1 MLIEVQCDKFIKN
14 GQIREPI
21 RFHAGLNAVLGDDNG
36 SNSIGKSTFL
46 MILDFVFGGSDYV
59 KKCTDVQENVK
70 AHTINFAFEFDGEK
84 YYFSR
89 NTTEYNKVIPC
100 DADYKPL
107 EDHAPITVQQYWEF
121 LCEHYGLTAE
131 GITWRSAV
139 GRFIRVYKRDTLDE
153 ERPLRSSKD
162 EKTADAIKNYMRL
175 FDRYAAVEAQIKQ
188 AAEAEDEKEAFRK
201 TTQTYNHVRAAKS
214 EKERAE
220 NEERI
225 IVLEQSERELAEN
238 SNQGLLDLD
247 SMTARRL
254 TELTEQLINYRR
266 QKARVQTQLNAIRR
280 DMTEQ
285 KKGFKRTFTDLERFF
300 PGEEFRTLEDIERFH
315 QKLAK
320 ILADEF
326 AETEKDLAT
335 TFVLLN
341 NEIVR
346 IQEQITEIKNVPNVS
361 QAILREFARITT
373 ELNNLREA
381 NQNYDELERLK
392 KVAAD
397 YAETRDAVIHDQLLA
412 IESAINQAMREISFA
427 ILKDATHLPPV
438 LRLEKLGKYTFNTP
452 NDGGTGAQYRGLITF
467 DLANMEVA
475 PVPFVVHD
483 SVLLKNIE
491 RPVFSE
497 IMRVY
502 ASMEAKRKQVF
513 LAYDTLDSYGDET
526 RSLLEA
532 NAVLELSPGGN
543 ELFGWAWNKENQDET
558 DEKKERT
565 KNTVQLQ
572 PFMETLNRSRHT
584 EAGAS
589 ENERGQRSFYR

>member
-14 GQIREPI
+14 GQVREPI

-70 AHTINFAFEFDGEK
+70 RHTINFAFEFDGQK

-89 NTTEYNKVIPC
+89 NTTDYNKVVPC
-100 DADYKPL
+100 DAEYKPL

-162 EKTADAIKNYMRL
+162 EKTADTIKNYMRL

-201 TTQTYNHVRAAKS
+201 TTQTYNHVRAAKN
-214 EKERAE
+214 EKERTE

-225 IVLEQSERELAEN
+225 IVLEQSERELAES

-254 TELTEQLINYRR
+254 TELTERLINYRR

-335 TFVLLN
+335 TLVLLN

-412 IESAINQAMREISFA
+412 IESAVNQAMREISFA

-438 LRLEKLGKYTFNTP
+438 LRLEKLGKCSFNTP

-467 DLANMEVA
+467 DLANMNVA

-497 IMRVY
+497 IMQVY
-502 ASMEAKRKQVF
+502 AAMKDKGKQVF
-513 LAYDTLDSYGDET
+513 MAYDTLDSYGDST
-526 RSLLEA
+526 KTLLEA
-532 NAVLELSPGGN
+532 NAVLVLSPGGN

-558 DEKKERT
+558 GE
-565 KNTVQLQ
+565 
-572 PFMETLNRSRHT
+572 
-584 EAGAS
+584 
-589 ENERGQRSFYR
+589 

>member
-1 MLIEVQCDKFIKN
+1 MLIEVQCDKFVKN

-225 IVLEQSERELAEN
+225 IILEQSERELAEN

-381 NQNYDELERLK
+381 NQNYDEMERLK

-412 IESAINQAMREISFA
+412 IESAVNQAMREISFA

-438 LRLEKLGKYTFNTP
+438 LRLEKLGKYIFNTP

-502 ASMEAKRKQVF
+502 AAMEAKGKQVF

-558 DEKKERT
+558 DE
-565 KNTVQLQ
+565 
-572 PFMETLNRSRHT
+572 
-584 EAGAS
+584 
-589 ENERGQRSFYR
+589 

>member
-1 MLIEVQCDKFIKN
+1 MLIEVQCDKFVKN

-70 AHTINFAFEFDGEK
+70 THTINFAFEFDGQK

-162 EKTADAIKNYMRL
+162 EKTADTIKNYMRL

-225 IVLEQSERELAEN
+225 IILEQSERELAEN

-412 IESAINQAMREISFA
+412 IESAVNQAMREISFA

-502 ASMEAKRKQVF
+502 AAMEAKGKQVF

-526 RSLLEA
+526 RSFLEA

-558 DEKKERT
+558 DE
-565 KNTVQLQ
+565 
-572 PFMETLNRSRHT
+572 
-584 EAGAS
+584 
-589 ENERGQRSFYR
+589 

>member
-1 MLIEVQCDKFIKN
+1 MLIEVQCNKFIKN
-14 GQIREPI
+14 GQVREPI

-70 AHTINFAFEFDGEK
+70 SHTINFAFEFDGQK

-89 NTTEYNKVIPC
+89 NTTDYNKVVPC
-100 DADYKPL
+100 EAEYKPADNRSPL
-107 EDHAPITVQQYWEF
+107 SVQQYWEF

-214 EKERAE
+214 EKERTE

-225 IVLEQSERELAEN
+225 IVLEQSERELAES

-254 TELTEQLINYRR
+254 TELTERLINYRR

-320 ILADEF
+320 VLADEF

-412 IESAINQAMREISFA
+412 IESTVNQAMREISFA

-438 LRLEKLGKYTFNTP
+438 LRLEKLGKCSFNTP

-467 DLANMEVA
+467 DLANMDVA

-497 IMRVY
+497 IMQVY
-502 ASMEAKRKQVF
+502 AAMKDKGKQVF
-513 LAYDTLDSYGDET
+513 MAYDTLDSYGDST
-526 RSLLEA
+526 RKLLEA

-543 ELFGWAWNKENQDET
+543 ELFGWAWNKENQDEA
-558 DEKKERT
+558 DK
-565 KNTVQLQ
+565 
-572 PFMETLNRSRHT
+572 
-584 EAGAS
+584 
-589 ENERGQRSFYR
+589 

>member
-1 MLIEVQCDKFIKN
+1 MLIEVQCDKFVKN

-300 PGEEFRTLEDIERFH
+300 PGEEFRSLEDIERFH

-558 DEKKERT
+558 DE
-565 KNTVQLQ
+565 
-572 PFMETLNRSRHT
+572 
-584 EAGAS
+584 
-589 ENERGQRSFYR
+589 

>member
-1 MLIEVQCDKFIKN
+1 MLIEVQCNKFIKN
-14 GQIREPI
+14 GQVREPI

-70 AHTINFAFEFDGEK
+70 SHTINFAFEFDGQK

-89 NTTEYNKVIPC
+89 NTTDYNKVVPC
-100 DADYKPL
+100 DAEYKPADNRSPL
-107 EDHAPITVQQYWEF
+107 SVQQYWEF

-214 EKERAE
+214 EKERIE

-225 IVLEQSERELAEN
+225 IVLEQSERELAES

-254 TELTEQLINYRR
+254 TELTERLINYRR

-412 IESAINQAMREISFA
+412 IESAVNQAMREISFA

-497 IMRVY
+497 IMQVY
-502 ASMEAKRKQVF
+502 ATMKAKGKQVF

-526 RSLLEA
+526 RKLLEA

-543 ELFGWAWNKENQDET
+543 ELFGWAWNKENQDE
-558 DEKKERT
+558 
-565 KNTVQLQ
+565 
-572 PFMETLNRSRHT
+572 
-584 EAGAS
+584 AGK
-589 ENERGQRSFYR
+589 

>member
-300 PGEEFRTLEDIERFH
+300 PGEEFRSLEDIERFH

-381 NQNYDELERLK
+381 NQNYDEMERLK

-438 LRLEKLGKYTFNTP
+438 LRLEKLGKYIFNTP

-558 DEKKERT
+558 DE
-565 KNTVQLQ
+565 
-572 PFMETLNRSRHT
+572 
-584 EAGAS
+584 
-589 ENERGQRSFYR
+589 

>member
-1 MLIEVQCDKFIKN
+1 MLIEVQCDKFVGN

-59 KKCTDVQENVK
+59 KKCTDVQENVNG
-70 AHTINFAFEFDGEK
+70 HTINFAFEFDRQK

-89 NTTEYNKVIPC
+89 NTIEYKKVIPC

-107 EDHAPITVQQYWEF
+107 ENHTPITIQKYWEF

-175 FDRYAAVEAQIKQ
+175 FDKYAAVEAQIKQ

-201 TTQTYNHVRAAKS
+201 TTQTYNHVRAAKN

-225 IVLEQSERELAEN
+225 IVLEQSEHDLAEN

-247 SMTARRL
+247 SITARRL
-254 TELTEQLINYRR
+254 TELTETLINYRR
-266 QKARVQTQLNAIRR
+266 QKARVQTQLNAVRR
-280 DMTEQ
+280 DMTGQ
-285 KKGFKRTFTDLERFF
+285 KKSFKRTFTDLERFF
-300 PGEEFRTLEDIERFH
+300 PSEEFHTLEDIERFH

-326 AETEKDLAT
+326 AETERDLAT

-346 IQEQITEIKNVPNVS
+346 IKEQITEIKNVPNVS
-361 QAILREFARITT
+361 QAILKEFARITT

-392 KVAAD
+392 KVASD
-397 YAETRDAVIHDQLLA
+397 YAETRDAVIRDQLLA
-412 IESAINQAMREISFA
+412 IESVVNQSMREISFA
-427 ILKDATHLPPV
+427 ILKDITHLPPV

-497 IMRVY
+497 IMHVY
-502 ASMEAKRKQVF
+502 ASMEAKGKQVF
-513 LAYDTLDSYGDET
+513 LA
-526 RSLLEA
+526 
-532 NAVLELSPGGN
+532 
-543 ELFGWAWNKENQDET
+543 
-558 DEKKERT
+558 
-565 KNTVQLQ
+565 
-572 PFMETLNRSRHT
+572 
-584 EAGAS
+584 
-589 ENERGQRSFYR
+589 

>member
-1 MLIEVQCDKFIKN
+1 MLVEVQCDKFIKN

-21 RFHAGLNAVLGDDNG
+21 RFHTGLNAVLGDDNG

-70 AHTINFAFEFDGEK
+70 NHTINFTFEFEGKK
-84 YYFSR
+84 YHFAR
-89 NTTEYNKVIPC
+89 NTVDYNKVIRC
-100 DADYKPL
+100 NASYQPL
-107 EDHAPITVQQYWEF
+107 EGKAPLSIQQYWEF
-121 LCEHYGLTAE
+121 LCERYGFSAE
-131 GITWRSAV
+131 GITWRGAV
-139 GRFIRVYKRDTLDE
+139 ARFIRVYKRDTLDE

-162 EKTADAIKNYMRL
+162 ERPADVVKNYMRL
-175 FDRYAAVEAQIKQ
+175 FDRYSAVEEQIKQ
-188 AAEAEDEKEAFRK
+188 AADAEDEKEAFRK
-201 TTQTYNHVRAAKS
+201 TTQQYNHVRAAKND
-214 EKERAE
+214 KERTA
-220 NEERI
+220 NEARI
-225 IVLEQSERELAEN
+225 LELEQQEKELAES

-266 QKARVQTQLNAIRR
+266 QKARVQTQLHAVRR

-320 ILADEF
+320 ILAEEF

-361 QAILREFARITT
+361 QAILKEFARITT

-381 NQNYDELERLK
+381 NQNFDELERLK

-397 YAETRDAVIHDQLLA
+397 YAQTRDAVIHDQLIA
-412 IESAINQAMREISFA
+412 IETAVNQAMREISLA

-438 LRLEKLGKYTFNTP
+438 LRLEKLNKYTFNTP

-491 RPVFSE
+491 RPVFSA
-497 IMRVY
+497 IMKVY
-502 ASMEAKRKQVF
+502 EEQKSKGKQVF
-513 LAYDTLDSYGDET
+513 MAYDTLDSYGDET
-526 RSLLEA
+526 RKLVEA
-532 NAVLELSPGGN
+532 NAVLQLSPGGN
-543 ELFGWAWNKENQDET
+543 ELFGWAWNKEKKDE
-558 DEKKERT
+558 
-565 KNTVQLQ
+565 
-572 PFMETLNRSRHT
+572 
-584 EAGAS
+584 AS
-589 ENERGQRSFYR
+589 EQE

>member
-558 DEKKERT
+558 DE
-565 KNTVQLQ
+565 
-572 PFMETLNRSRHT
+572 
-584 EAGAS
+584 
-589 ENERGQRSFYR
+589 

>member
-1 MLIEVQCDKFIKN
+1 MLIEVQCDKFVKK
-14 GQIREPI
+14 GQSREPI
-21 RFHAGLNAVLGDDNG
+21 RFQAGLNAVLGDDNG

-70 AHTINFAFEFDGEK
+70 THTINFAFEFDGQK

-300 PGEEFRTLEDIERFH
+300 PSEEFRTLEDIERFH

-397 YAETRDAVIHDQLLA
+397 YAETRDSVIHDQLLA
-412 IESAINQAMREISFA
+412 IESAVNQAMREISFA

-502 ASMEAKRKQVF
+502 AAMEAKGKQVF

-558 DEKKERT
+558 DE
-565 KNTVQLQ
+565 
-572 PFMETLNRSRHT
+572 
-584 EAGAS
+584 
-589 ENERGQRSFYR
+589 

>member
-1 MLIEVQCDKFIKN
+1 MLIEVQCDKFVKN

-285 KKGFKRTFTDLERFF
+285 KKGFKRTFTDVERFF
-300 PGEEFRTLEDIERFH
+300 PGEEFRSLEDIERFH

-558 DEKKERT
+558 DE
-565 KNTVQLQ
+565 
-572 PFMETLNRSRHT
+572 
-584 EAGAS
+584 
-589 ENERGQRSFYR
+589 

>member
-1 MLIEVQCDKFIKN
+1 MLIEVQCDKFVKN

-70 AHTINFAFEFDGEK
+70 THTINFAFDFDGQK

-100 DADYKPL
+100 EADYKPL

-162 EKTADAIKNYMRL
+162 EKTADTIKNYMRL

-225 IVLEQSERELAEN
+225 IILEQSERELAEN

-558 DEKKERT
+558 DE
-565 KNTVQLQ
+565 
-572 PFMETLNRSRHT
+572 
-584 EAGAS
+584 
-589 ENERGQRSFYR
+589 

>member
-1 MLIEVQCDKFIKN
+1 MLIEVQCDKFVGN

-59 KKCTDVQENVK
+59 KKCTDVQENVSG
-70 AHTINFAFEFDGEK
+70 HTINFAFEFDRQK

-89 NTTEYNKVIPC
+89 NTIEYKKVIPC
-100 DADYKPL
+100 DAGYKPL
-107 EDHAPITVQQYWEF
+107 ENYTPITIQQYWEF

-175 FDRYAAVEAQIKQ
+175 FDKYAAVEAQIKQ

-201 TTQTYNHVRAAKS
+201 TTQTYNHVRAAKN
-214 EKERAE
+214 EKERVE

-225 IVLEQSERELAEN
+225 IVLEQSEHDLAEN

-254 TELTEQLINYRR
+254 TELTETLINYRR
-266 QKARVQTQLNAIRR
+266 QKARVQTQLNAVRR
-280 DMTEQ
+280 DMTGQ
-285 KKGFKRTFTDLERFF
+285 KKSFKRTFTDLERFF
-300 PGEEFRTLEDIERFH
+300 PSEEFRVLEDIERFH

-320 ILADEF
+320 VLADEF
-326 AETEKDLAT
+326 AETERDLAT

-346 IQEQITEIKNVPNVS
+346 IKEQITEIKNVPNVS
-361 QAILREFARITT
+361 QAILKEFARITT

-392 KVAAD
+392 KVASD

-412 IESAINQAMREISFA
+412 IESVVNQSMREISFA
-427 ILKDATHLPPV
+427 ILKDITHLPPV

-502 ASMEAKRKQVF
+502 ASMEAKGKQVF
-513 LAYDTLDSYGDET
+513 LAYDTLDSYGSDT
-526 RSLLEA
+526 RKLLEA

-558 DEKKERT
+558 DK
-565 KNTVQLQ
+565 
-572 PFMETLNRSRHT
+572 
-584 EAGAS
+584 
-589 ENERGQRSFYR
+589 

>member
-1 MLIEVQCDKFIKN
+1 MLIEVQCDKFVKN

-70 AHTINFAFEFDGEK
+70 THTINFAFDFDGQK

-558 DEKKERT
+558 DE
-565 KNTVQLQ
+565 
-572 PFMETLNRSRHT
+572 
-584 EAGAS
+584 
-589 ENERGQRSFYR
+589 

>member
-502 ASMEAKRKQVF
+502 ASMEAKGKQVF

-558 DEKKERT
+558 DE
-565 KNTVQLQ
+565 
-572 PFMETLNRSRHT
+572 
-584 EAGAS
+584 
-589 ENERGQRSFYR
+589 